1 MYSVDVAR
9 SIGEVGAGEWDA
21 LADGVPF
28 VRHRWLVL
36 AERVL
41 AAHRPRYLLVRKDG
55 GLVAAA
61 VCALEH
67 RLHNPVL
74 ESRFGRL
81 TRRWPFLQVQAP
93 MTATSG
99 LLGGEGP
106 QRRVLLR
113 AVRSLVRR
121 ERLLF
126 CVVDHL
132 PYAAGQP
139 GYSRLGWLP
148 ETLLD
153 LTWPSYEAYLD
164 HLPRKRRAE
173 IRRTQRRAAR
183 EGIEVRPLAAG
194 PGGEPGGGL
203 GGELGRL
210 LDRMVA
216 AVDLRHGPHVF
227 YRPGLFP
234 EAAGALGADLT
245 VLAAHRHGAPAG
257 CVALLRDGD
266 ELVARWIGRDYART
280 EGTAVYHALLA
291 ACVRAAVGSG
301 ARRLRLGGAACV
313 RAAVGSGA
321 RRLRLGG
328 AAYETKKQFGV
339 RLEPR
344 SRLFAARSATVTR
357 LVGGLGHRL
366 DPPQLPP
373 SST

>member
-1 MYSVDVAR
+1 MYGVEVAR
-9 SIGEVGAGEWDA
+9 SISEVGAGEWDA

-28 VRHRWLVL
+28 VRHHWLAL

-41 AAHRPRYLLVRKDG
+41 AEHRPRYLLVRKDG

-173 IRRTQRRAAR
+173 IRRTQRRAER
-183 EGIEVRPLAAG
+183 EGIEVRPLLAG
-194 PGGEPGGGL
+194 P

-234 EAAGALGADLT
+234 EAAGVLGADLT
-245 VLAAHRHGAPAG
+245 VLAAYRHGAPAG

-280 EGTAVYHALLA
+280 EGTAVYHALLT
-291 ACVRAAVGSG
+291 
-301 ARRLRLGGAACV
+301 ACV

-344 SRLFAARSATVTR
+344 SRLFAARSGMVTR
-357 LVGGLGHRL
+357 FVGGLGHRL

-373 SST
+373 PST

>member
-1 MYSVDVAR
+1 MYSVEVAA

-28 VRHRWLVL
+28 VRHHWLAL

-41 AAHRPRYLLVRKDG
+41 SGHRPRYLLVRKDG

-183 EGIEVRPLAAG
+183 EGIEVRPLTAG
-194 PGGEPGGGL
+194 PGGEPD
-203 GGELGRL
+203 RL
-210 LDRMVA
+210 LDRLGPMVA
-216 AVDLRHGPHVF
+216 AAAQPVVR
-227 YRPGLFP
+227 RPQ
-234 EAAGALGADLT
+234 
-245 VLAAHRHGAPAG
+245 
-257 CVALLRDGD
+257 RDGHP
-266 ELVARWIGRDYART
+266 ARRRAGPPPRPAAAPVPAIQHVTQEGR
-280 EGTAVYHALLA
+280 GP
-291 ACVRAAVGSG
+291 VRAAV
-301 ARRLRLGGAACV
+301 
-313 RAAVGSGA
+313 
-321 RRLRLGG
+321 
-328 AAYETKKQFGV
+328 Q
-339 RLEPR
+339 R
-344 SRLFAARSATVTR
+344 SRRSGGSSPAKTR
-357 LVGGLGHRL
+357 SWRASVA
-366 DPPQLPP
+366 
-373 SST
+373 

>member
-1 MYSVDVAR
+1 MYSVDVLG
-9 SIGEVGAGEWDA
+9 SIGEVGAREWDA

-28 VRHRWLVL
+28 VRHRWLGL

-41 AAHRPRYLLVRKDG
+41 AEHRPRYLLVRKDG

-113 AVRSLVRR
+113 AIRSLVRS

-139 GYSRLGWLP
+139 GYCRLGWLP

-153 LTWPSYEAYLD
+153 LTWPSFEAYLD

-173 IRRTQRRAAR
+173 LRRTQRRAER
-183 EGIEVRPLAAG
+183 EGIEVRPLAGGAG
-194 PGGEPGGGL
+194 AD
-203 GGELGRL
+203 

-216 AVDLRHGPHVF
+216 AVDRRHGPHVF

-245 VLAAHRHGAPAG
+245 VLAAHRNGTPAG

-266 ELVARWIGRDYART
+266 ELVARWIGRDYAAT
-280 EGTAVYHALLA
+280 EGTAVYHALLT

-301 ARRLRLGGAACV
+301 ART
-313 RAAVGSGA
+313 
-321 RRLRLGG
+321 LRLGG

-344 SRLFAARSATVTR
+344 SRLFAARSGFVTR
-357 LVGGLGHRL
+357 LVGGLGHHL

-373 SST
+373 TPAAT

>member
-1 MYSVDVAR
+1 MYSVEVAA

-28 VRHRWLVL
+28 VRHHWLAL

-41 AAHRPRYLLVRKDG
+41 SGHRPRYLLVRKDG

-183 EGIEVRPLAAG
+183 EGIEVRPLTPG
-194 PGGEPGGGL
+194 PGGEPD
-203 GGELGRL
+203 RL
-210 LDRMVA
+210 LDRLGPMVA

-227 YRPGLFP
+227 YRPRLFT

-245 VLAAHRHGAPAG
+245 VLAARRDGAPVG

-280 EGTAVYHALLA
+280 EGTAVYHALLT
-291 ACVRAAVGSG
+291 
-301 ARRLRLGGAACV
+301 ACV

-344 SRLFAARSATVTR
+344 SRLFAARGAMVTR

-366 DPPQLPP
+366 DPPQLPSPP